1 MGGHHAAFG
10 HGADAYR
17 QMAAET
23 VDDIAPAGLVER
35 FAMRG
40 EHRSGVVDI
49 GVGDRPCQRVLEDR
63 LQAEEHRAIVQAAT

>member
-1 MGGHHAAFG
+1 VGGHHAAFG
-10 HGADAYR
+10 HGTDAHR
-17 QMAAET
+17 QVAAKP

-40 EHRSGVVDI
+40 EHCSSVVDV